1 MTYLPLVAQLN
12 GRQLSTVATICPNDR
27 NVSELCHLALFCLE
41 RRVYALLDQKLPFR
55 TRQQFGRL
63 YGLLPSSKAA
73 VRSASECVPLADKP
87 KYSCTHQKRPIILSR
102 PSVHDVGSLP
112 FDA

>member
-27 NVSELCHLALFCLE
+27 NVSELYHLALSCLE

-55 TRQQFGRL
+55 TRQLFGRF
-63 YGLLPSSKAA
+63 YGSRRLSKAA
-73 VRSASECVPLADKP
+73 VRTASVSGLATDCPLYGK
-87 KYSCTHQKRPIILSR
+87 
-102 PSVHDVGSLP
+102 G
-112 FDA
+112 